1 MIHLSK
7 CMRVIEV
14 GIWKSP
20 YILVKPYKSL
30 IRPHMEYAYP
40 VLDPYLRKDIRALEN
55 VQSLR

>member
-7 CMRVIEV
+7 CMRVANIEV

-40 VLDPYLRKDIRALEN
+40 VLDPYLRKDI
-55 VQSLR
+55 